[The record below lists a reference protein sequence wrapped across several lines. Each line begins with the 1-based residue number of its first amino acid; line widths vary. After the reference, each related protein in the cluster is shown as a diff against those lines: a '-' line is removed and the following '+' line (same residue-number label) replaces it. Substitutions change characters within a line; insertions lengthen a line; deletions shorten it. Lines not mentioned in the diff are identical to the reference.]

1 MGGAMKNSALNV
13 KIHGKLKNRLTND
26 MYGRMTTLK
35 SVPDVAKFLKEET
48 SYARMLPET
57 DVSEI
62 HRGYLEKILTMGLSR
77 DIRSLSSFMNISET
91 AFMRLF
97 EIREDM
103 ENIKVFLRYLCANHV
118 DRFIPAAIFGGSG
131 KIDFQRLAVVKNF
144 DEFLSVIDDTIYAK
158 PLKGFSGYEERPNI
172 FDMENS
178 LNAYYNSLVF
188 KYAKKYLSP
197 AEFETVK
204 ETHGSEADLFT
215 IMFIIRA
222 KKNFNIPVEQLYP
235 YIKHKYAHLN
245 EETVTEM
252 VNAKSAEE
260 VYEILKGTK
269 YYKIF
274 ADGSAFIERRIEK
287 YISDLHAKMFRKAQY
302 SIEAVLYYVN
312 VREVEL
318 RNIVTIIEG
327 IRYGLE
333 PSVIKQYLIGIDME
347 ERR

>member
-1 MGGAMKNSALNV
+1 MGGVMKNSALNV
-13 KIHGKLKNRLTND
+13 KIRGKLKNRLTND
-26 MYGRMTTLK
+26 MYRRMTALK

-48 SYARMLPET
+48 SYKRLLPET

-62 HRGYLEKILTMGLSR
+62 HRGYLEKLLTMGLSR
-77 DIRSLSSFMNISET
+77 DIGSLTSFMDISET
-91 AFMRLF
+91 AFMRIF

-103 ENIKVFLRYLCANHV
+103 ENIKVFLRYLCADHA

-131 KIDFQRLAVVKNF
+131 KIDFQRLAGVKNF
-144 DEFLSVIDDTIYAK
+144 DEFLSVIDGTIYAK

-178 LNAYYNSLVF
+178 LSAYYNTLVF

-197 AEFETVK
+197 GEFETVK
-204 ETHGSEADLFT
+204 ETYGSAADLST
-215 IMFIIRA
+215 VMFIIRA
-222 KKNFNIPVEQLYP
+222 KKNFDMPVEQFYP
-235 YIKHKYAHLN
+235 YIKHKYAHLS
-245 EETVTEM
+245 EEIVTEM
-252 VNAKSAEE
+252 TNAKSADE
-260 VYEILKGTK
+260 VYEILKKTK

-274 ADGSAFIERRIEK
+274 ADSSASAERRIEK
-287 YISDLHAKMFRKAQY
+287 YISDLHAKMFRRAQY

-312 VREVEL
+312 VRETEL

-333 PSVIKQYLIGIDME
+333 PEMMKRYLIGIDI
-347 ERR
+347 